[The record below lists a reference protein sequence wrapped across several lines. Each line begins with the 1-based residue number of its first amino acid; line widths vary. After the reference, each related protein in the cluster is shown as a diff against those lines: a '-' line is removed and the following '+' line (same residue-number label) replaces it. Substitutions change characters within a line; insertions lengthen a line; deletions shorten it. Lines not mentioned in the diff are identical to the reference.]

1 MEDKIKEL
9 EAILEMRPQKII
21 LRSRR
26 DKSCQ
31 YTKMVIRPVILK
43 GKGRYQIERFTEK
56 QVFHENIEED
66 ELKKRVIV
74 NGTSRQPRRVKYCPI
89 SRLSLESGFRWKVL
103 KMLPITA
110 ERITC

>member
-9 EAILEMRPQKII
+9 EAILEISTQKII

-43 GKGRYQIERFTEK
+43 
-56 QVFHENIEED
+56 
-66 ELKKRVIV
+66 VIV